1 MRSCKLW
8 VGYNSY
14 SALWESLF
22 EWEGYTKMSRQK
34 VLVEI
39 VAKKKGCMMCDL
51 ATAILE
57 EIAPEFDP
65 GVLGW
70 EVVDVG
76 SREGIARQAELRS
89 ICGRMPAVPS
99 IVINEAIAFD
109 NIPDMESLTVA
120 VREASHLEN

>member
-1 MRSCKLW
+1 M
-8 VGYNSY
+8 G
-14 SALWESLF
+14 
-22 EWEGYTKMSRQK
+22 GQK
-34 VLVEI
+34 VFVEI

-65 GVLGW
+65 GILQW

-76 SREGIARQAELRS
+76 SREGVARHAELGS
-89 ICGRMPAVPS
+89 MNGRMPAVPS
-99 IVINEAIAFD
+99 IVINETIAFD

-120 VREASHLEN
+120 VKKTSN

>member
-1 MRSCKLW
+1 
-8 VGYNSY
+8 
-14 SALWESLF
+14 
-22 EWEGYTKMSRQK
+22 MSREK

-51 ATAILE
+51 AIAILE
-57 EIAPEFDP
+57 EISPEFNP

-70 EVVDVG
+70 QVVDVG
-76 SREGIARQAELRS
+76 SREGVARHAELGS

-120 VREASHLEN
+120 VREASHSGN